1 MTNKVLRQLNI
12 QEGEPSHRPPV
23 LERMLSMEK
32 EKIGLKSV
40 SITKIELNDSGD
52 CIAVSADSPTFFDG
66 FAAGYKQIADLA
78 DGIPARLEEIEK
90 KYEGKEDFASTI
102 DKGLEMSAV
111 NVDFS
116 KEAAGIIDGIF
127 GADTVKKYFRDIYE
141 EIPDF
146 LPDAN
151 CIIDFFEQ
159 ITPVIEKLFDRKVER
174 QMAASKAR
182 MAKYQPQDH
191 KKPQRKGTK

>member
-1 MTNKVLRQLNI
+1 
-12 QEGEPSHRPPV
+12 
-23 LERMLSMEK
+23 MEK

-40 SITKIELNDSGD
+40 SLTKIELNDSGD

-66 FAAGYKQIADLA
+66 FAAGYKKIADLA
-78 DGIPARLEEIEK
+78 DSIPGKLKEIEK
-90 KYEGKEDFASTI
+90 RYEGKEDFSDTM
-102 DKGLEMSAV
+102 DKALEMSAV

-127 GADTVKKYFRDIYE
+127 GADTVKKYFREVYE

-146 LPDAN
+146 LPDAD
-151 CIIDFFEQ
+151 CIIEFFEQ
-159 ITPVIEKLFDRKVER
+159 ITPVIEKLFNRKVER

-191 KKPQRKGTK
+191 KKPQRKGAK

>member
-1 MTNKVLRQLNI
+1 
-12 QEGEPSHRPPV
+12 
-23 LERMLSMEK
+23 MLSMEK
-32 EKIGLKSV
+32 EKIGLR
-40 SITKIELNDSGD
+40 SISLTKIELNDSGD
-52 CIAVSADSPTFFDG
+52 YITVSADSPAFFDG

-78 DGIPARLEEIEK
+78 DSIPGKLEEIEK
-90 KYEGKEDFASTI
+90 KYEGREDFSSAMNKT
-102 DKGLEMSAV
+102 LEMSGV

-116 KEAAGIIDGIF
+116 KAAAGIIDGIF

-146 LPDAN
+146 LPDAD

-174 QMAASKAR
+174 QRLASKER
-182 MAKYQPQDH
+182 MSKYQPQDH
-191 KKPQRKGTK
+191 KKPERMAKAVAERAESAANNAIESTIS

>member
-1 MTNKVLRQLNI
+1 
-12 QEGEPSHRPPV
+12 
-23 LERMLSMEK
+23 MEK

-40 SITKIELNDSGD
+40 SLTKIELNDSGD
-52 CIAVSADSPTFFDG
+52 YITVSADSPAFFDG

-78 DGIPARLEEIEK
+78 DSIPAKLDEIEK
-90 KYEGKEDFASTI
+90 KYEGKEDFSSTM
-102 DKGLEMSAV
+102 DKTLEMSGV

-116 KEAAGIIDGIF
+116 KGAAGIIDGIF
-127 GADTVKKYFRDIYE
+127 GPDTVKKYFRDIYE

-146 LPDAN
+146 LPDAD

-159 ITPVIEKLFDRKVER
+159 ITPVIEKLFDRKIER

>member
-1 MTNKVLRQLNI
+1 
-12 QEGEPSHRPPV
+12 
-23 LERMLSMEK
+23 MEK

-40 SITKIELNDSGD
+40 SLTKIELNDSGD
-52 CIAVSADSPTFFDG
+52 YITVSADSPAFFDR

-78 DGIPARLEEIEK
+78 DSIPGNLEEIEK
-90 KYEGKEDFASTI
+90 KYDGKEDFSSTM
-102 DKGLEMSAV
+102 DKTMEMSAV

-116 KEAAGIIDGIF
+116 KSAAGIIDGIF
-127 GADTVKKYFRDIYE
+127 GPDTVKKYFRSIYE

-146 LPDAN
+146 LPDAD

-159 ITPVIEKLFDRKVER
+159 ITPVIEKLFDRKIER

-182 MAKYQPQDH
+182 MAKYQTQYH